1 VRQYVEKQKSGRG
14 KTHLLLLPS
23 LPLLNPLLMRRP
35 RHLILQLASERPLIF
50 VSILR
55 RLRVVGVGGDVLLAG
70 AGRGGGAVVRR
81 GAGRRGVAELF
92 GFFRVGL
99 EELGLEEGERK
110 SRKGSDGEK
119 VRERR

>member
-1 VRQYVEKQKSGRG
+1 
-14 KTHLLLLPS
+14 
-23 LPLLNPLLMRRP
+23 
-35 RHLILQLASERPLIF
+35 

-119 VRERR
+119 VRERRWGEAYVLLQWGKHSQYTERTWERGMRENERRTEKVEKWTGK